1 MSLIGYVR
9 VSTTDQTTDLQVDA
23 LSAIGCERIF
33 SDELSG
39 STTNRPGL
47 HDAFDYL
54 RAGDTL
60 CVWKLD
66 RLGRSLKHLIEVV
79 NDLHC
84 KGIGFRSVTE
94 QIDTSTN
101 GGKLIFHV
109 FGALAEFERGII
121 RERVNAGLAAARSRG
136 RIGGRPT
143 VVSDS
148 KATAITALAAQ
159 GLTSAEIC
167 KSLAI
172 SRATYFRHKPQN

>member
-1 MSLIGYVR
+1 MASVGYVR

-23 LSAIGCERIF
+23 LNSIGCERIF
-33 SDELSG
+33 SDEISG
-39 STTNRPGL
+39 STTSRPGL
-47 HDAFDYL
+47 QDALNYL
-54 RAGDTL
+54 RPGDSL

-79 NDLHC
+79 NDLDS

-121 RERVNAGLAAARSRG
+121 RERVNAGLVAARSRG
-136 RIGGRPT
+136 RVGGRPT

-148 KATAITALAAQ
+148 KASAIKVLSAQ

-167 KSLAI
+167 KSIGI
-172 SRATYFRHKPQN
+172 SRATYFRHKVDA

>member
-9 VSTTDQTTDLQVDA
+9 VSTVDQATDLQVDA
-23 LSAIGCERIF
+23 LNGIGCERIF

-39 STTNRPGL
+39 STTCRPGL
-47 HDAFDYL
+47 DDAFDYL

-79 NDLHC
+79 NDLHS

-143 VVSDS
+143 VVTDT
-148 KATAITALAAQ
+148 KATAITALTAQ

-167 KSLAI
+167 KSLDI
-172 SRATYFRHKPQN
+172 SRATYFRHKSQN